1 MSRNRS
7 FKSFVIVLLL
17 AALAAAQDVA
27 SFEKRT
33 TVKKLDNGL
42 TVVICE
48 RPEAPVFS
56 FFTHVDAGSVQDP
69 LGQTGLAH
77 MFEHMAFKGTDK
89 IGTKDYAAEK
99 VALEKVEQTYAAYIA
114 ERDKPVGRDEK
125 KLKDLEKAWKDA
137 VAEADKYV
145 KPNEFPQIVEINGGE
160 DLNANT
166 SDDETNYFYS
176 FPENRLE
183 LWAYL
188 ESERFLHPVMREFY
202 KERNVVIEERRMRV
216 DSNPIGRL
224 LEQFTTAAFQAH
236 EYHRPTIGWMSD
248 LNSFSA
254 TDAKKFFD
262 EYYIPSNMVVT
273 VVGDVKASETMPIIE
288 KYFGRIPSRPRPD
301 ERTTTEPPQNAE
313 RRVVL
318 QDMSQPLYLEGYHR
332 PDYRS
337 PDDAVYDAIADLMS
351 SGRTSRL
358 YRALVRDKKIAAD
371 SAGFTGLPGN
381 KYPHLFAF
389 YAFPLPGHKPE
400 EMADAIHVEIEKLKN
415 EDISDEELKMIKTRA
430 KANLDPQPG
439 QQRRPGQQSGFIPGA
454 LRRLAR
460 TVPLRWTASTKSPK
474 RTFAAWLIKLLFQP
488 IVQWELS
495 KPSPLLQQRTKK
507 EERNENSS
515 PAHSPFDSSCHQRG
529 SSASRCAS
537 DELAADSDSASA
549 RVSSSGAEAH
559 RTAEWH
565 GDLSSGRPR
574 TPGHRWHRTHPRRLA
589 VRAREQSRNAGYLRR
604 SLAHRWNQGAN
615 RGSTRRLP

>member
-1 MSRNRS
+1 MNCRW
-7 FKSFVIVLLL
+7 FKSFAMVLTL

-27 SFEKRT
+27 SFEKRI

-69 LGQTGLAH
+69 LGETGLAH

-89 IGTKDYAAEK
+89 IGTTNYPAEK
-99 VALEKVEQTYAAYIA
+99 VALEKVEQAYAAYIA
-114 ERDKPVGRDEK
+114 ERDKPVDRDEK
-125 KLKDLEKAWKDA
+125 KLRDLEKAWKDA
-137 VAEADKYV
+137 VAEAEKYV

-166 SDDETNYFYS
+166 SEDETNYFYS

-236 EYHRPTIGWMSD
+236 PYHRPTIGWISD

-254 TDAKKFFD
+254 IDAKKFFD
-262 EYYIPSNMVVT
+262 TYYIPSNMVVA
-273 VVGDVKASETMPIIE
+273 VVGDVKASETMPIVE
-288 KYFGRIPSRPRPD
+288 KYFSRIPSHAKPD
-301 ERTTTEPPQNAE
+301 ERTTTEPPQNSE

-318 QDMSQPLYLEGYHR
+318 QEMSQPLYLEGYHR
-332 PDYRS
+332 PDFRS
-337 PDDAVYDAIADLMS
+337 PDDAVYDSIADLMS
-351 SGRTSRL
+351 NGRTSRL
-358 YRALVRDKKIAAD
+358 YRALVRDKKIASD

-389 YAFPLPGHKPE
+389 YAFPLPGHKPD
-400 EMADAIHVEIEKLKN
+400 EMAEAIHVEIEKLRK

-430 KANLDPQPG
+430 KANLLRSLGSNEGLANNLALYQARYDDWRELFRSVDRIDKVSKTDIRRVANQTFVPTNRTVGIIETKTAATGQPG
-439 QQRRPGQQSGFIPGA
+439 GA
-454 LRRLAR
+454 
-460 TVPLRWTASTKSPK
+460 
-474 RTFAAWLIKLLFQP
+474 Q
-488 IVQWELS
+488 
-495 KPSPLLQQRTKK
+495 
-507 EERNENSS
+507 
-515 PAHSPFDSSCHQRG
+515 
-529 SSASRCAS
+529 
-537 DELAADSDSASA
+537 
-549 RVSSSGAEAH
+549 
-559 RTAEWH
+559 
-565 GDLSSGRPR
+565 
-574 TPGHRWHRTHPRRLA
+574 
-589 VRAREQSRNAGYLRR
+589 
-604 SLAHRWNQGAN
+604 
-615 RGSTRRLP
+615 

>member
-1 MSRNRS
+1 MSYKR
-7 FKSFVIVLLL
+7 FLKSFAIVLVL
-17 AALAAAQDVA
+17 AVVAAAQDLA
-27 SFEKRT
+27 SFEKRM
-33 TVKKLDNGL
+33 TVKTLDNGL

-89 IGTKDYAAEK
+89 IGTTDYAAEK
-99 VALEKVEQTYAAYIA
+99 VALEKVEQVYAAYIT
-114 ERDKPVGRDEK
+114 ERDKPVGRDEQ
-125 KLKDLEKAWKDA
+125 KLKELQKGWMDA
-137 VAEADKYV
+137 VAEANKYV
-145 KPNEFPQIVEINGGE
+145 KPNEFPQIVEMNGGE

-166 SDDETNYFYS
+166 ADDETNYFYS

-248 LNSFSA
+248 LNTFSA

-262 EYYIPSNMVVT
+262 KYYIPSNMVVA

-288 KYFGRIPSRPRPD
+288 KYFGRIPSRPKPD

-313 RRVVL
+313 RRVIL

-337 PDDAVYDAIADLMS
+337 TDDAVYDAIADLMS
-351 SGRTSRL
+351 NGRTSRL

-371 SAGFTGLPGN
+371 SAGFSGLPGN

-389 YAFPLPGHKPE
+389 YAFPLPGHKPD

-430 KANLDPQPG
+430 KANLIRGLGSNEGLANDLALYQARYDDWRELFRSVDRIDKVSKADI
-439 QQRRPGQQSGFIPGA
+439 RRVAKQTFVPA
-454 LRRLAR
+454 NR
-460 TVPLRWTASTKSPK
+460 TVGIIETK
-474 RTFAAWLIKLLFQP
+474 AAAP
-488 IVQWELS
+488 VAD
-495 KPSPLLQQRTKK
+495 QQ
-507 EERNENSS
+507 
-515 PAHSPFDSSCHQRG
+515 G
-529 SSASRCAS
+529 
-537 DELAADSDSASA
+537 
-549 RVSSSGAEAH
+549 GA
-559 RTAEWH
+559 
-565 GDLSSGRPR
+565 
-574 TPGHRWHRTHPRRLA
+574 
-589 VRAREQSRNAGYLRR
+589 Q
-604 SLAHRWNQGAN
+604 
-615 RGSTRRLP
+615 